1 MTDPSRREAAE
12 AGERHEEVEGPEERS
27 RPGECESGPAPV
39 HAGPDAAHDH
49 TVAPEPG
56 DPNAGVVRARP
67 PGRRALLGAVTA
79 AAATLIVLVAAA
91 LAG

>member
-12 AGERHEEVEGPEERS
+12 AGERHEEVEVPEERS
-27 RPGECESGPAPV
+27 RPGEEGEPGPAP
-39 HAGPDAAHDH
+39 ADPDAAHEH
-49 TVAPEPG
+49 TVAADPG

-67 PGRRALLGAVTA
+67 PSTRALLGAVTA

-91 LAG
+91 LAV